1 MNRPYRPAR
10 VVLAVL
16 GGLVLLSGCVER
28 TVRVETDPPGA
39 LVVVN
44 DQEVGVSPTKFSFT
58 WYGDYDI
65 IVRKPGYK
73 TLKTNY
79 RLREPWYQWPPIDIV
94 AELLIPVTIRDEHV
108 LPKYVLEPAEE
119 PAVEQLVERAA
130 ALRDEALYQGQ

>member
-1 MNRPYRPAR
+1 
-10 VVLAVL
+10 VFTVL

-108 LPKYVLEPAEE
+108 LPTYVLEPAEE
-119 PAVEQLVERAA
+119 PAVDELVERAA
-130 ALRDEALYQGQ
+130 ALRDEALYQGP

>member
-1 MNRPYRPAR
+1 MNRAYRPAR
-10 VVLAVL
+10 VVFTVL

-108 LPKYVLEPAEE
+108 LPTYVLEPAEE
-119 PAVEQLVERAA
+119 PAVDELVERAA
-130 ALRDEALYQGQ
+130 ALRDEALYQGP